1 MYKNGQGRVIEWRTD
16 KFREKGEFD
25 VPSKLFTVG
34 QVVDVATVHVPHQGK
49 VTFVDIVDD
58 ENKAVRYRYRYR
70 ATKFHKYAKHVERGT
85 LVVVEG
91 TIATDTLLK
100 PPDAQCSTILVDG
113 ETFRI
118 LQRPRTKTI
127 SLDEALPAW
136 TVDDGSA

>member
-1 MYKNGQGRVIEWRTD
+1 MYKNGQRAGIEWKADT
-16 KFREKGEFD
+16 FHEEEEFD

-118 LQRPRTKTI
+118 LQRPRAKTI

>member
-1 MYKNGQGRVIEWRTD
+1 MYKNGQGTGIEWRTE
-16 KFREKGEFD
+16 KFREEDEFD
-25 VPSKLFTVG
+25 VPSKIFTVG

-58 ENKAVRYRYRYR
+58 ENQAVRYRYRYR
-70 ATKFHKYAKHVERGT
+70 AAKFHKYSKRVERGT

-91 TIATDTLLK
+91 TIATDRLLK

-118 LQRPRTKTI
+118 LQRPRAKTI
-127 SLDEALPAW
+127 SLDEALPSW